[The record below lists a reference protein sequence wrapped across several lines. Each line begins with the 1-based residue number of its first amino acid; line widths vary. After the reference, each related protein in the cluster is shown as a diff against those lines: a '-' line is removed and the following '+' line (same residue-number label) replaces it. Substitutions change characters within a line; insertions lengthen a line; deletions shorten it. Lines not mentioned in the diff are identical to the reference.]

1 MPAFALGKAHIFER
15 NFFLLDERVYN
26 RRMSRLTEREA
37 QDTQALLE
45 RALYE
50 LKKVIVGQEH
60 LLERLIVAVIAGG
73 HVLVEGAPGLAKT
86 LTLKC
91 LSQVMALE
99 FKRIQFTP
107 DLLPSDLIGTRIYN
121 PASGVFTTELG
132 PLFANFILADEI
144 NRAPAKV
151 QSALLEA
158 MQEHQVTI
166 GKETFALNEPFLVM
180 ATQNP
185 IESEGTFNLPEAQLD
200 RFLFKLLIHYP
211 QAEEE
216 LIIIQRMS
224 GETLPAL
231 EAILDRERILSVM
244 EQARNVYLDPK
255 LMQYIVDLVDATRQP
270 AEKGLL
276 YGSSP
281 RGSLALANASKA
293 MALMNGR
300 TYVTPQDL
308 EKLINDCLR
317 HRLILSYE
325 GLANGLTP
333 DRLLDELKGRIPL
346 PVMTGT

>member
-1 MPAFALGKAHIFER
+1 
-15 NFFLLDERVYN
+15 
-26 RRMSRLTEREA
+26 MSQLVENQAQEA
-37 QDTQALLE
+37 QALLE

-60 LLERLIVAVIAGG
+60 LLERLILASICGG

-121 PASGVFTTELG
+121 PANGQFTTEQG
-132 PLFANFILADEI
+132 PIFANFVLADEI

-158 MQEHQVTI
+158 MQERQVTI
-166 GKETFALNEPFLVM
+166 GRETFPLSAPFLVM

-200 RFLFKLLIHYP
+200 RFLFKLVVPYP
-211 QAEEE
+211 SVEEE
-216 LIIIQRMS
+216 MIIIQRMS
-224 GETLPAL
+224 GDSLPAL
-231 EAILDRERILSVM
+231 EAVVDAAAILRISKQV
-244 EQARNVYLDPK
+244 QAVYLDPK
-255 LMQYIVDLVDATRQP
+255 LMQYIVDLIDATRQP
-270 AEKGLL
+270 NRPGIL
-276 YGSSP
+276 YGASP

-293 MALMNGR
+293 LALINGR
-300 TYVTPQDL
+300 TYVSPADL
-308 EKLINDCLR
+308 QKLTHDCLR
-317 HRLILSYE
+317 HRMILSYE
-325 GLANGLTP
+325 GMANGLTP
-333 DRLLDELKGRIPL
+333 DKLLDEICEAV
-346 PVMTGT
+346 PVPVLTGL

>member
-1 MPAFALGKAHIFER
+1 MENQAQ
-15 NFFLLDERVYN
+15 
-26 RRMSRLTEREA
+26 EA
-37 QDTQALLE
+37 QALLE

-60 LLERLIVAVIAGG
+60 LLERLILASICGG

-121 PASGVFTTELG
+121 PANGQFTTEQG
-132 PLFANFILADEI
+132 PIFANFVLADEI

-158 MQEHQVTI
+158 MQERQVTI
-166 GKETFALNEPFLVM
+166 GRETFPLSAPFLVM

-200 RFLFKLLIHYP
+200 RFLFKLVVPYP
-211 QAEEE
+211 SVEEE
-216 LIIIQRMS
+216 MIIIQRMS
-224 GETLPAL
+224 GDSLPAL
-231 EAILDRERILSVM
+231 EAVVDAAAILRISKQV
-244 EQARNVYLDPK
+244 QAVYLDPK
-255 LMQYIVDLVDATRQP
+255 LMQYIVDLIDATRQP
-270 AEKGLL
+270 NRPGIL
-276 YGSSP
+276 YGASP

-293 MALMNGR
+293 LALINGR
-300 TYVTPQDL
+300 TYVSPADL
-308 EKLINDCLR
+308 QKLTHDCLR
-317 HRLILSYE
+317 HRMILSYE
-325 GLANGLTP
+325 GMANGLTP
-333 DRLLDELKGRIPL
+333 DKLLDEICEAV
-346 PVMTGT
+346 PVPVLTGL